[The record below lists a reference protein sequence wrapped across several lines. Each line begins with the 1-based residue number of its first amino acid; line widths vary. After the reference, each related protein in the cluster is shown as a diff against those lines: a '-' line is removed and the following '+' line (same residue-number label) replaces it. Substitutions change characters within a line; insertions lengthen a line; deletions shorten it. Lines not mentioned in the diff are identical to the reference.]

1 MAAITNLTLV
11 AMEVKPVAMA
21 PDEESLFASDS
32 SLSELG
38 SDLCTSGDDD
48 EVLKGQ
54 NGYDLTK
61 DPSMADSSSV
71 RRKRKG
77 AGTRSEEKKRL
88 HIDAALLAPS
98 VIPKFSD
105 GDASL
110 HPPLSD
116 TVTILEGEDTP
127 ARHVW
132 LPMLGLKAFPTGY
145 TLFTVKSRSWTQD
158 GQFRIDQ
165 YLYGHPSGGS
175 YRSAKEFRPHLEW
188 LVTGDRNATCICLL
202 CARLSRSFEAVSANH
217 TSELNKNK
225 PEDTALLKPQEM
237 DVAEVMGDASK
248 PRIARKAGSVPK
260 PVQNASHNTL
270 PQLEVRPKR
279 KASMNNKVL
288 AMLRPSMNRTKKPA
302 KKRIPIKQENPAPRK
317 SSTKAGRDLHV
328 QVDVD
333 STTSTPSPLSDNSK
347 QTPDSERR
355 RRSRRGEG
363 GGGKWKWTMRGWV
376 WVDKDG
382 NEEVLDGDF
391 LSPAAEV
398 AGRKL
403 GFTEVP
409 PSMSP
414 TEKKASAP
422 GVLIETSV
430 AEQRLKP
437 SATVTDNMIK
447 PQSPTTTGVPLPASN
462 LTVPSYLRSEDI
474 EPLEISSI
482 SSADLEAAEVL
493 VMVARR
499 GSFGHTEMLQ
509 GNFAAHAGQV

>member
-1 MAAITNLTLV
+1 
-11 AMEVKPVAMA
+11 MA

-38 SDLCTSGDDD
+38 SDLCTSEDDY

-54 NGYDLTK
+54 NDYDLTE

-77 AGTRSEEKKRL
+77 PGTRSEEKKRL
-88 HIDAALLAPS
+88 HIDGALLAPS

-145 TLFTVKSRSWTQD
+145 TLFTIKSRSWTQD
-158 GQFRIDQ
+158 GLFRIDQ
-165 YLYGHPSGGS
+165 SLYGHPSGGS

-188 LVTGDRNATCICLL
+188 LVAGDRNATCICLL
-202 CARLSRSFEAVSANH
+202 CARISRSFEAVSPTH

-237 DVAEVMGDASK
+237 HVDTVIGAASK
-248 PRIARKAGSVPK
+248 PRIARNIGSIPE
-260 PVQNASHNTL
+260 PVQNANHHTL

-288 AMLRPSMNRTKKPA
+288 AMLRPSMNKTKKPA
-302 KKRIPIKQENPAPRK
+302 KKRSPIKQENPTPRK
-317 SSTKAGRDLHV
+317 SLTKAARDLHV
-328 QVDVD
+328 QVDVSD
-333 STTSTPSPLSDNSK
+333 STTSTPSPLSANAK

-391 LSPAAEV
+391 LSPAAEA

-403 GFTEVP
+403 GFTETP
-409 PSMSP
+409 PSMIP
-414 TEKKASAP
+414 AENQASAP
-422 GVLIETSV
+422 GEVLIETSV

-437 SATVTDNMIK
+437 SAAETDNIIK
-447 PQSPTTTGVPLPASN
+447 PQSPTTTGVPLPSVN
-462 LTVPSYLRSEDI
+462 RTVPSYLRSEDI
-474 EPLEISSI
+474 EPFEISSI

-499 GSFGHTEMLQ
+499 GSFGHPEMLP